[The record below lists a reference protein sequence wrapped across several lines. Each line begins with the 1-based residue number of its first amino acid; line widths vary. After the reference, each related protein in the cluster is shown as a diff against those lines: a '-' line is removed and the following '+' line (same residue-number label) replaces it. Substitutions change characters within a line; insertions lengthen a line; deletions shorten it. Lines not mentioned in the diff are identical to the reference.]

1 MIATREDTIQNRVIR
16 RAIGANTR
24 VPATHSLPPY
34 STERTDIHAEND
46 DPLTNAKTKAIF
58 VPMGAATYAPAIHS
72 LFPNSTERT
81 DIPAELD
88 NLLSKILAAA
98 REEIFEDGFVSQF
111 SKGIQ
116 YLVEAY
122 GDLAVQELAKQI
134 IGGTV
139 DAETASEALRWLGRT
154 NHQASHQSRLWLLE
168 RSLFLPSL
176 RIRDGAGL
184 GLASL
189 EDKSAIAYLKLA
201 IQRERNE
208 SLRDDFQQVL
218 SQLEQSE

>member
-1 MIATREDTIQNRVIR
+1 MTAVLDRDF
-16 RAIGANTR
+16 
-24 VPATHSLPPY
+24 HSPTLVLA
-34 STERTDIHAEND
+34 DN
-46 DPLTNAKTKAIF
+46 PLTTEKPAIF
-58 VPMGAATYAPAIHS
+58 YVTTGSATFVTAIRS
-72 LFPNSTERT
+72 SPPNSTERT

-88 NLLSKILAAA
+88 NLLSRILAAA

-122 GDLAVQELAKQI
+122 GDLAVQELAKRM

-139 DAETASEALRWLGRT
+139 DAETASEALRWLGRM

-189 EDKSAIAYLKLA
+189 EDKNAIPYLKLA

-208 SLRDDFQQVL
+208 SLRDDFQQVF